1 MTRILP
7 LVAFLGLVLFGH
19 PVMAERPATKTLQ
32 TSYGFEELVKRVKGA
47 VKGNGLIVVYA
58 ACASCAA
65 KGRGIDIAGNA
76 VIGAFNNV
84 FAVRMLEASVE
95 AGIEAP
101 LEFYVTG
108 NADGTASLSYRL
120 PSAVFAAYESADLET
135 MAAEL
140 DDIWTAII
148 ADATGQ

>member
-7 LVAFLGLVLFGH
+7 LAAFLGLVLFGH
-19 PVMAERPATKTLQ
+19 PVLAERPAIETLQ
-32 TSYGFEELVKRVKGA
+32 TSFGFEELVQRVKDA
-47 VKGNGLIVVYA
+47 VKENGLIVVYA

-65 KGRGIDIAGNA
+65 KGREIDIAGNA

-84 FAVRMLEASVE
+84 FAVRMLEANVE

-101 LEFYVTG
+101 LEFYITG
-108 NADGTASLSYRL
+108 AADGSAALSYRL
-120 PSAVFAAYESADLET
+120 PSAVFAAYESAELEA

-140 DDIWTAII
+140 DTIWTAII
-148 ADATGQ
+148 EDATGQ